1 MQNGTVDDLTSGPS
15 QIAEEAKKNDGSVLL
30 KQYDGV
36 A

>member
-1 MQNGTVDDLTSGPS
+1 MEQWMIWQVDHQG
-15 QIAEEAKKNDGSVLL
+15 AEEAKKNDGSVLL